1 MTEIRKEMVEK
12 QQKLFD
18 QVTITV
24 PPGTAM
30 EMNVSLANSPVPE
43 PEPEPEP
50 EPVPELETYPVTQRR
65 SIDNDSKRVSFHK
78 EEVTN
83 SLVEGYEQ
91 RSSILKRSSI
101 EDGINIKEVLKG
113 ASLFLDSSIEEVPK
127 LILSEK
133 IVDNCEGTAEDGLE
147 DDEEHEPEEVDEF
160 VNYDGSE
167 SNFEN
172 YNVVNVFFQTFSIIG
187 NNLFSRMRKLT
198 NWILQT
204 IKSNQ
209 IQNHQYLLKIIKC

>member
-1 MTEIRKEMVEK
+1 MVEK

-43 PEPEPEP
+43 PEPEQEP
-50 EPVPELETYPVTQRR
+50 EPELETYPVTQRR
-65 SIDNDSKRVSFHK
+65 SIGNDSKRVSFHK

-127 LILSEK
+127 LILNEE
-133 IVDNCEGTAEDGLE
+133 IVDNCEDGLE

-167 SNFEN
+167 TNLEN

>member
-12 QQKLFD
+12 QQKLVD

-43 PEPEPEP
+43 PEPEQEP
-50 EPVPELETYPVTQRR
+50 EPELETYPVTQRR
-65 SIDNDSKRVSFHK
+65 SIGNDSKRVSFHK

-167 SNFEN
+167 TNLEN

-204 IKSNQ
+204 IKSIQ